1 MGVWEWETFSLV
13 FGYMW
18 NSSTGCKVAREQLGD
33 ISKEY
38 FLFGM
43 EDILNLAISWNK
55 GVVGS

>member
-18 NSSTGCKVAREQLGD
+18 KSFIGCKVACEQFGV
-33 ISKEY
+33 ISNEY

-55 GVVGS
+55 GVVGG

>member
-18 NSSTGCKVAREQLGD
+18 KSFTGCKVACEQFGD
-33 ISKEY
+33 ISQEY

-43 EDILNLAISWNK
+43 EDILSLAISWNK
-55 GVVGS
+55 GVVGG